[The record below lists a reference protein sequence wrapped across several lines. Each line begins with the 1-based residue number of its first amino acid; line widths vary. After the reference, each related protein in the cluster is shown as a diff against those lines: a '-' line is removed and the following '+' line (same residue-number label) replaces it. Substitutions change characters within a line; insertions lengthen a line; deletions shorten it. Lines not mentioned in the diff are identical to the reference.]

1 MRQEELR
8 PKRSHSRDSSR
19 SRTARRTRRRSAGAL
34 PRRAATDAMPATSTW
49 TTWHGRRNRVHR
61 AISDAITRDHAF
73 WSYRPVSAP
82 TMPGGSIGR
91 CEPIPR
97 CVASGT
103 GRAEAGRVP
112 AAPSH
117 GTSVPRG
124 DSAAGGWTSESSAAQ
139 MRASSPI
146 ASRALGDVGCAT
158 ADGECCFPGGATRG
172 KCRSLAPPLTERN
185 TTPAIRPDKTGTSR
199 RRTCVATCGTVD
211 DERPLQPGATRSRP
225 LAARAT
231 KCGAPSHHPLPPRP
245 LHDHTGYTTTPDCCQ
260 PISKGDR
267 LSDSTCSPKHAA
279 DGVRHSGARRHR
291 DLHRPSPGSWSRPFS
306 EAARTEVR
314 VVQAPADVNEADD
327 PPRPRA
333 ARPRPRRQARSRA
346 R

>member
-97 CVASGT
+97 CFASGT
-103 GRAEAGRVP
+103 GRAEAERVP
-112 AAPSH
+112 AAASP
-117 GTSVPRG
+117 GTSVPRR

-139 MRASSPI
+139 MRRVI
-146 ASRALGDVGCAT
+146 AHCVS
-158 ADGECCFPGGATRG
+158 
-172 KCRSLAPPLTERN
+172 N
-185 TTPAIRPDKTGTSR
+185 TTIPGAYRPISRETGYRTPPAHLSTPLGSSRWCAPGTAIFIGPRREAGLGRSPRQRGPCIVRPPVRDVLPAAARISRSAGTSD
-199 RRTCVATCGTVD
+199 A
-211 DERPLQPGATRSRP
+211 L
-225 LAARAT
+225 ARARAET
-231 KCGAPSHHPLPPRP
+231 L
-245 LHDHTGYTTTPDCCQ
+245 
-260 PISKGDR
+260 
-267 LSDSTCSPKHAA
+267 
-279 DGVRHSGARRHR
+279 
-291 DLHRPSPGSWSRPFS
+291 DL
-306 EAARTEVR
+306 
-314 VVQAPADVNEADD
+314 
-327 PPRPRA
+327 
-333 ARPRPRRQARSRA
+333 
-346 R
+346 

>member
-117 GTSVPRG
+117 GISVPRG
-124 DSAAGGWTSESSAAQ
+124 DSAAGGWISESSAAQ

-158 ADGECCFPGGATRG
+158 ADGEC
-172 KCRSLAPPLTERN
+172 
-185 TTPAIRPDKTGTSR
+185 
-199 RRTCVATCGTVD
+199 
-211 DERPLQPGATRSRP
+211 
-225 LAARAT
+225 AA
-231 KCGAPSHHPLPPRP
+231 PLP
-245 LHDHTGYTTTPDCCQ
+245 
-260 PISKGDR
+260 
-267 LSDSTCSPKHAA
+267 
-279 DGVRHSGARRHR
+279 RR
-291 DLHRPSPGSWSRPFS
+291 
-306 EAARTEVR
+306 
-314 VVQAPADVNEADD
+314 
-327 PPRPRA
+327 
-333 ARPRPRRQARSRA
+333 
-346 R
+346 